1 MPQVMIGL
9 SGRDMKTTNE
19 VWRIVKRSLNPEIRR
34 RIGWRGR
41 SSVLRQ
47 FILYGFERA
56 SENPGEFLRHIRD
69 QQDPLF
75 GSRGRAEAGADD
87 RESLIPNWAAALPA
101 RASRRRKGR
110 KGAPA

>member
-19 VWRIVKRSLNPEIRR
+19 VWRVVKRALNPEIRR

-41 SSVLRQ
+41 GSLLRQ

-56 SENPGEFLRHIRD
+56 SENPAEFLRHIRD
-69 QQDPLF
+69 LQDPLF
-75 GSRGRAEAGADD
+75 GKRSRAEAGADA
-87 RESLIPNWAAALPA
+87 RELLIANWAAALPA
-101 RASRRRKGR
+101 SSKTGR
-110 KGAPA
+110 KRRT